1 MYILRLVL
9 TPSMFIYLLWK
20 NKQGLALK
28 AMFDEKKA
36 SMIADKMRGVGVTVE
51 LQPAEISINEIKIN

>member
-1 MYILRLVL
+1 
-9 TPSMFIYLLWK
+9 MFIYLLWK